1 MKATVK
7 ATGGD
12 DWEMLASTNDG
23 RVIRSMNSKA
33 HKWNV
38 QVIAGVKESCTCF
51 LALASAFIEGW
62 VR

>member
-1 MKATVK
+1 MKATS
-7 ATGGD
+7 GD
-12 DWEMLASTNDG
+12 DWEMLASTNDR
-23 RVIRSMNSKA
+23 RVIQSMNSKA

-51 LALASAFIEGW
+51 PTLASAFIEGL